1 MPTKRISVVLL
12 ARSLEVGGAERQLV
26 GLARGL
32 RERGHLVKIVLFY
45 RRGALLADLEGSGIP
60 IVDLRKAGR
69 WDIVRFLLRG
79 AVALRRERPQ
89 IIYSFLGGAN
99 LVACAIRP
107 FVRGSRFVWS
117 IRASNMD
124 LDSYDWVR
132 RLAYRLECRLS
143 RTPDLIIANSSAG
156 AAHSVGNG
164 FAHDRIVVIPNG
176 IDTDRFKPDPGRRAA
191 QRSAWGLR
199 GNQIAVGLV
208 ARLDPMKGHKIFLKA
223 AQLAGSKNPEMR
235 FFCVGSGPQMQSLE
249 LIADELGLGDRLVFT
264 GESEPVAALNALDIA
279 CSSSLWGEGFSNSIA
294 EAMACGLPCI
304 VTDVGDS
311 GQIVGATGTVVPPGS
326 ATAIANAILRQA
338 ELLASHRADEPRAR
352 IIENFSMSM
361 MVENTLQAFH
371 EQLGL

>member
-1 MPTKRISVVLL
+1 
-12 ARSLEVGGAERQLV
+12 
-26 GLARGL
+26 
-32 RERGHLVKIVLFY
+32 
-45 RRGALLADLEGSGIP
+45 
-60 IVDLRKAGR
+60 
-69 WDIVRFLLRG
+69 
-79 AVALRRERPQ
+79 
-89 IIYSFLGGAN
+89 
-99 LVACAIRP
+99 
-107 FVRGSRFVWS
+107 
-117 IRASNMD
+117 
-124 LDSYDWVR
+124 
-132 RLAYRLECRLS
+132 
-143 RTPDLIIANSSAG
+143 
-156 AAHSVGNG
+156 
-164 FAHDRIVVIPNG
+164 VVIPNG

-338 ELLASHRADEPRAR
+338 ESLASHRADEPRAR